1 MCCSRTL
8 RRARSAKVWR
18 LKTGITVDSRVING
32 SESQL
37 QGQQKAAFR
46 MKQFKCD
53 GMNCARWTTVPDTM
67 SKTSFCG
74 IELIPGRKVSEGP
87 QRTNLHRILRVA
99 LRAFKIPSLNI
110 PLLLGFIS
118 SHFISS
124 AIRST
129 SIAALMDVDG
139 KRC

>member
-1 MCCSRTL
+1 
-8 RRARSAKVWR
+8 

-53 GMNCARWTTVPDTM
+53 GMNCASWTTVPDTM

-129 SIAALMDVDG
+129 SIAALIDVDG

>member
-1 MCCSRTL
+1 
-8 RRARSAKVWR
+8 

-53 GMNCARWTTVPDTM
+53 GMNCASWTTVPDTM

-74 IELIPGRKVSEGP
+74 IELIPGRKV
-87 QRTNLHRILRVA
+87 NLHRILRVA

-129 SIAALMDVDG
+129 SIAALIDVDG

>member
-1 MCCSRTL
+1 MR
-8 RRARSAKVWR
+8 
-18 LKTGITVDSRVING
+18 
-32 SESQL
+32 
-37 QGQQKAAFR
+37 
-46 MKQFKCD
+46 QFKCD
-53 GMNCARWTTVPDTM
+53 GMNCASWTTVPDTM

-74 IELIPGRKVSEGP
+74 IGLIPATWTAYEPPTHFTSYAAS
-87 QRTNLHRILRVA
+87 L
-99 LRAFKIPSLNI
+99 KIPSLNI

-129 SIAALMDVDG
+129 SIAAWRVLSLIDVDG